1 MSLVSDTSKSTMQ
14 DKDSSEKRSFVSS
27 LLHLPRNVY
36 LLLLFTTGKGFQLSL
51 SALTLNYYV
60 HSLGYHPDFIGVFSA
75 MPAIGALVSA
85 VPVGIL
91 ADRIGRKPVLLLT
104 AVLTPLSLATCGLV
118 TSAYLLL
125 FCAFMQGVVSTAYWV
140 TNLPLLTESTTER
153 QRVGVFALN
162 SFLLLGIG
170 SLGSLLGGAIPEFIA
185 SILHV
190 SAASTIALRWGVFAA
205 ALFTFVFGLP
215 LWFLREPKR
224 TMANK
229 ATDKA
234 TKADL
239 EENIR
244 NSGTLAED

>member
-1 MSLVSDTSKSTMQ
+1 MTMVYVKLWACVYLFRSTSTMSLVSDPSESTIEDGDAAQ
-14 DKDSSEKRSFVSS
+14 KRSFVYS

-36 LLLLFTTGKGFQLSL
+36 LLLLFTTGKGFQLSI
-51 SALTLNYYV
+51 SMLTLNYYV
-60 HSLGYHPDFIGVFSA
+60 HSLGYQPDFIGIFSA

-104 AVLTPLSLATCGLV
+104 AVLTPLFLAACALV
-118 TSAYLLL
+118 TSPFLLL

-170 SLGSLLGGAIPEFIA
+170 SLGSLLGGAIPEIMA
-185 SILHV
+185 GTLHV
-190 SAASTIALRWGVFAA
+190 SAASTLPLRWGVFSA
-205 ALFTFVFGLP
+205 ALFTFVFGMP
-215 LWFLREPKR
+215 LWFLQEPKR
-224 TMANK
+224 VQYAK
-229 ATDKA
+229 QAP
-234 TKADL
+234 
-239 EENIR
+239 
-244 NSGTLAED
+244 